1 MTVLENISKEMNPSQ
16 ILSELKRRLAC
27 GGTYKN
33 GRIELQGNH
42 LRRIEKLLTKLGFSR
57 DQIEVG

>member
-1 MTVLENISKEMNPSQ
+1 MTVLENISKEMNPGQ
-16 ILSELKRRLAC
+16 ILTELKRMLAC

-42 LRRIEKLLTKLGFSR
+42 LRRIEKLLTRLGFSKE
-57 DQIEVG
+57 QIEVG